1 MIVPSRIL
9 ATPSWGAGS
18 ANGGSSRGR
27 SLRGSFTIF
36 NPYKIGGTKG
46 GDGRAL
52 LPFMDLIAD
61 SVKLEGFEGFCGGL
75 NMKSNHTETEFYY
88 TQLKDRREIISQLCS
103 LLSATINSSCS
114 SRLWQNTSAAKT
126 LTVPVPFKKIIMIQ
140 HQNFFGCNNYLS
152 YSICLC
158 KLFLLFTK
166 VFSYILPMK
175 WGR

>member
-1 MIVPSRIL
+1 
-9 ATPSWGAGS
+9 
-18 ANGGSSRGR
+18 
-27 SLRGSFTIF
+27 
-36 NPYKIGGTKG
+36 
-46 GDGRAL
+46 
-52 LPFMDLIAD
+52 MDLIAD

-126 LTVPVPFKKIIMIQ
+126 LTVPVPFKNIIMIQ
-140 HQNFFGCNNYLS
+140 HQNFFGCNSYLS
-152 YSICLC
+152 YSTCLC

-166 VFSYILPMK
+166 AIFCRWNLVQRSRVRVKLKFLGCLFHVLAKPAASAETTPNANFDNIGLISLNLA
-175 WGR
+175 